1 MKKLDTIRVFEE
13 LAENISVEEFE
24 GLCEKVKTS
33 LLKRD
38 RRSIEL
44 AVKFHGELMAKAFLG
59 KHLRWE
65 IEQFT
70 KDTQQFILRES
81 I

>member
-1 MKKLDTIRVFEE
+1 MNKVNIFEVFEE
-13 LAENISVEEFE
+13 LAENISAEEFE
-24 GLCEKVKTS
+24 GLCEKVKNS

-44 AVKFHGELMAKAFLG
+44 AVKYHGILMAKAFLG

-65 IEQFT
+65 LEQFT
-70 KDTQQFILRES
+70 KDTQRFILRES

>member
-13 LAENISVEEFE
+13 LAENISTEEFE

-44 AVKFHGELMAKAFLG
+44 AVKFHGELMAIAFLG
-59 KHLRWE
+59 KRLRWE
-65 IEQFT
+65 LEQFT
-70 KDTQQFILRES
+70 KDTQRFILRES